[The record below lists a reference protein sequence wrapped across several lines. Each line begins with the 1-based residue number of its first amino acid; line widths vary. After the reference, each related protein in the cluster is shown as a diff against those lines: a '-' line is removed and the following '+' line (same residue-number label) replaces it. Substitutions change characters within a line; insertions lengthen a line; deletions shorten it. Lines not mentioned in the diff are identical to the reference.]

1 MLLTISLFFLIA
13 FVYASVGF
21 GGGSSYIAVLALLAY
36 EPQLIKSTALLC
48 NIVVVSSGTYLFWQK
63 NELPLKKIVPLVIA
77 SIPMAYFG
85 ARYKMSDKTYFLV
98 LGVSLIL
105 AAILL
110 FFQNKNENSTKKDTI
125 NFQNQSITALPN
137 VLLGASIGFFSGLVG
152 IGGGIFLS
160 PILNFMRWDSARK
173 IAATAS
179 FFILVNSISGILGQS
194 KNFIQNI
201 DYQFIVPLLLTVFV
215 GGQLGSRVSFL
226 RFDAFL
232 IKRITAFLVLFAGV
246 EIILKNW

>member
-1 MLLTISLFFLIA
+1 MLLIIALFFLIA
-13 FVYASVGF
+13 FIYASVGF
-21 GGGSSYIAVLALLAY
+21 GGGSSYIAVLALFAY

-63 NELPLKKIVPLVIA
+63 DELPFTKILPLIIA
-77 SIPMAYFG
+77 SISMAYLG
-85 ARYKMSDKTYFLV
+85 AHYKMSDKTYFLL
-98 LGVSLIL
+98 LGISLIL

-110 FFQNKNENSTKKDTI
+110 FFQNKNEYSVKKDTI
-125 NFQNQSITALPN
+125 NFKNQSIAALLN
-137 VLLGASIGFFSGLVG
+137 VILGAGIGFFSGLVG

-160 PILNFMRWDSARK
+160 PILNFVRWDSTRK

-201 DYQFIVPLLLTVFV
+201 DYQFIIPLLLAVFV
-215 GGQLGSRVSFL
+215 GGQLGSRLSFL
-226 RFDAFL
+226 RFDAVL
-232 IKRITAFLVLFAGV
+232 IKRTTAFLVLFAGV
-246 EIILKNW
+246 EIIFKNW